1 VREAFRGFE
10 PLDTRRTIRGVGGPP
25 VTVGQTVSHYRV
37 LETLGRGGMG
47 VVYRALDT
55 TLGRPVALKF
65 LTRSVGEDPNR
76 LERLRREAR
85 AASALNHPGIC
96 TVYEIGSHEGEPFIA
111 MELLEGKT
119 LRQHACGRPMDPDEL
134 LDVAI
139 QVCGALEAAHSHGII
154 HRDIKPE
161 NVFVT
166 SGGLAKLLDFG
177 LVKRGPRPCD
187 GGATRTNRPPEG
199 DGTREQALT
208 REGTLV
214 GTVEYMSPEQ
224 ARGEVLDTRSDLFSL
239 GAVLYE
245 MATGW
250 PPFGGGTV
258 AATVDAILNQ
268 SPVPPARLRQELSP
282 ELEAIV
288 ERALQK
294 RREARYQHASD
305 MRADLQ
311 RLKDAGIPGQD
322 QGPEADVAG
331 PPGAP
336 PGSPGGRPTG
346 WVRRPVLVLSAVAV
360 LCGFAVAGWLL
371 VPKPAPRA
379 VPLRL
384 AVLPFANLTGDPGRE
399 YLGDGLTEELIT
411 DLGRLR
417 DLGVIARTTVMKY
430 KRSPKGVG
438 QIARELKVDLVLE
451 GSVRQADRRLRVT
464 AQLIRASDET
474 HLWAENYDREVSDVL
489 AVQGDVARSVARE
502 IQMRL
507 PAPTSP
513 HRPPP
518 EAQLAY
524 LRGRHEWEMRT
535 EESFKRGIVFFQ
547 EAIRLDPEFAR
558 AYSGLAD
565 SYLLLGFYGHLPT
578 AEALAVARPM
588 AQRALA
594 LDQGLADGHASL
606 AFIQESHDWDFPKAD
621 ASYRRALELN
631 PNDTTALNWYGLSL
645 LERGRVEEARA
656 VLLRARDADPLSPVA
671 VNGVADCDFYAG
683 LYERAIE
690 QYRALLESEPEHGYT
705 WWGLGRAYTHIGRH
719 AEAIAALEKA
729 RDLSGGDPVIVA
741 QLGYG
746 YARAGERV
754 KAERVLEG
762 LESRPAQ
769 GGAMAYAE
777 GIVEAGLG
785 DRQAAIA
792 RLLEVCAARHPMA
805 LWIRVEPEF
814 EALRSD
820 APFQESLR
828 RAGL

>member
-1 VREAFRGFE
+1 MGR
-10 PLDTRRTIRGVGGPP
+10 P
-25 VTVGQTVSHYRV
+25 VTIGQTVSHYRV

-47 VVYRALDT
+47 VVYKALDT

-65 LTRSVGEDPNR
+65 LSHDVAEDTNR

-96 TVYEIGSHEGEPFIA
+96 TVYEIDSHEGEPFIA
-111 MELLEGKT
+111 MELLEGST
-119 LRQHACGRPMDPDEL
+119 LRQHACGRPMDPGEL
-134 LDVAI
+134 LEIAI
-139 QVCGALEAAHSHGII
+139 QVCDALEAAHAHGII

-187 GGATRTNRPPEG
+187 GDAT
-199 DGTREQALT
+199 GTSGSQERGGPREQALT
-208 REGTLV
+208 RSGTLV
-214 GTVEYMSPEQ
+214 GTIEYMSPEQ
-224 ARGEVLDTRSDLFSL
+224 ARGEALDTRSDLFSL

-268 SPVPPARLRQELSP
+268 SPVPPARLKQDLSP
-282 ELEAIV
+282 DLRAVI

-294 RREARYQHASD
+294 DRELRYQHASE
-305 MRADLQ
+305 MCADLQ
-311 RLKDAGIPGQD
+311 RWKDGRGPGPSRNAGT
-322 QGPEADVAG
+322 GPDE
-331 PPGAP
+331 PAP
-336 PGSPGGRPTG
+336 ATLGGRAGHLAG
-346 WVRRPVLVLSAVAV
+346 WTRRRAVVLPIVAA
-360 LCGFAVAGWLL
+360 LCGLGVATWLL
-371 VPKPAPRA
+371 VPRRAPRA
-379 VPLRL
+379 APLRL

-399 YLGDGLTEELIT
+399 FLSDGLTEELIT

-430 KRSPKGVG
+430 KQTPKGVG
-438 QIARELKVDLVLE
+438 QIARELNVDLVLE

-474 HLWAENYDREVSDVL
+474 HLWAESYDREVSDVL

-507 PAPTSP
+507 PPPTSP
-513 HRPPP
+513 HRPPA

-524 LRGRHEWEMRT
+524 LRGRHEWEKRT
-535 EESFKRGIVFFQ
+535 EDSFKRGIAYFEQ
-547 EAIRLDPEFAR
+547 AIRLDPDFAR

-565 SYLLLGFYGHLPT
+565 SYLLMGFYGHLPT
-578 AEALAVARPM
+578 ADALAVARPM

-594 LDQGLADGHASL
+594 LDEGLADGHASL
-606 AFIQESHDWDFPKAD
+606 AFIQESHDWDFEKAD

-645 LERGRVEEARA
+645 LERGRVDEARA
-656 VLLRARDADPLSPVA
+656 VLLRARDADPLSPIA

-683 LYERAIE
+683 LYDRAIE
-690 QYRALLESEPEHGYT
+690 QYRRLLESEPEHGYT
-705 WWGLGRAYTHIGRH
+705 WWGLGRTYTHVGRH
-719 AEAIAALEKA
+719 VDAIAALEKA
-729 RDLSGGDPVIVA
+729 RDLSGGDPIIVA
-741 QLGYG
+741 QLGYA
-746 YARAGERV
+746 YARAGERAR
-754 KAERVLEG
+754 AENVLEG
-762 LESRPAQ
+762 LEARPTQ
-769 GGAMAYAE
+769 GGAIAYAE
-777 GIVEAGLG
+777 AIVDAGLG
-785 DRQAAIA
+785 ERQAAIS

-814 EALRSD
+814 EGLRSD

-828 RAGL
+828 KAGL